1 MLYTTSQKSISIFL
15 LDGATKTEK
24 IKSEYVNHPLK
35 SLFFSYNLNLSNAG
49 NKKDNLPYP

>member
-1 MLYTTSQKSISIFL
+1 L